1 MSNPKHDTEVK
12 TVKVSGKGQTTIP
25 KEIREDVGITP
36 GGEVDIWVEDGRVI
50 IEPFP
55 SSPEELRGIHAS
67 DEDGP
72 SIIEKSREWDAEE
85 RAREEAEMRD
95 LRERVEP
102 RRPTDGGRDDPD
114 A

>member
-1 MSNPKHDTEVK
+1 MVSSKRDIEVK
-12 TVKVSGKGQTTIP
+12 TVKVSTKGQTTIP
-25 KEIREDVGITP
+25 KEIREQVGITP
-36 GGEVDIWVEDGRVI
+36 GGEVDIYVENGRVI

-85 RAREEAEMRD
+85 REREEAEMRELLD
-95 LRERVEP
+95 HVEP
-102 RRPTDGGRDDPD
+102 RRPTDGGRDDSD
-114 A
+114 T